1 MRVHSLPNTHIH
13 TQPTLPRST
22 KIIDDQD
29 AFAKS
34 IVGTV
39 AGTAE
44 AFCKF
49 IPSDSRCT
57 QLTATVSKWT
67 KRIIDDAGR
76 IAKDQIR
83 CAGAVTKYAE
93 GMACFACDV
102 QFANFVDLEH
112 KVLKIA
118 ETTCDHIYAEC
129 QQALESDVVA
139 LMNTISKFVAELLND
154 LTGAGIVR
162 GVEKRKRRERN
173 ETGLRS
179 FMCVCVCV

>member
-1 MRVHSLPNTHIH
+1 MRNLPNTHTHTH
-13 TQPTLPRST
+13 TQPTREST

-67 KRIIDDAGR
+67 TRIIDDAGR

-93 GMACFACDV
+93 GMA
-102 QFANFVDLEH
+102 NPLR
-112 KVLKIA
+112 
-118 ETTCDHIYAEC
+118 
-129 QQALESDVVA
+129 ESA
-139 LMNTISKFVAELLND
+139 
-154 LTGAGIVR
+154 
-162 GVEKRKRRERN
+162 
-173 ETGLRS
+173 RS
-179 FMCVCVCV
+179 H

>member
-1 MRVHSLPNTHIH
+1 M
-13 TQPTLPRST
+13 
-22 KIIDDQD
+22 
-29 AFAKS
+29 
-34 IVGTV
+34 GTV

-67 KRIIDDAGR
+67 TRIIDDAGR

-102 QFANFVDLEH
+102 QFANFVDLDH

-118 ETTCDHIYAEC
+118 ELTCDHIYAKC

-162 GVEKRKRRERN
+162 GERRGRGS
-173 ETGLRS
+173 ETRLDLWSCG
-179 FMCVCVCV
+179 V